1 MTQQTDIQETIAMA
15 SKPSNPFTD
24 LPLSKWR
31 DVFFALPE
39 EVQEH
44 LIVDMSRSELETF
57 IDWLDPDEV
66 TDVLGYT
73 DEETRETL
81 LATLD
86 SERREKID
94 FLLSFDP
101 ESAAGVM
108 SLDYVTVDE
117 TRDFPEVIERVRRFE
132 ERRGR
137 VPTIFVTGDGELQG
151 ELPGAALSVADPETE
166 TISDYVQE
174 TPYVR
179 YDRDDE
185 AVLEVFRQN
194 RERSVAVLDEEE
206 DILGVIHAEDLL
218 RLLEEARG
226 QTLYEFTGVAEE
238 ESVLDGPG
246 TKVRRRYKWLILN
259 LGTAFM
265 AAAVVGLFE
274 STIAAVA
281 ILAAYMPVVAGM
293 GGNAG
298 TQAMAVTVRGISLG
312 EVSLNTGKRVIF
324 NEVVAGAV
332 NGMITGVLVAVIAIA
347 FSFGEFGLLLGGV
360 IGISM
365 VANLVI
371 AGFFGAI
378 TPLLL
383 DRVGFDPAT
392 SATIF
397 ITTAT
402 DVLGFF
408 CLPRIGPGGP
418 VISAAGKLL
427 SLDVLD

>member
-1 MTQQTDIQETIAMA
+1 MDSEQADVQETIAMSPEPA
-15 SKPSNPFTD
+15 ETFTA
-24 LPLSKWR
+24 LPEREWR

-39 EVQEH
+39 NVRETVA
-44 LIVDMSRSELETF
+44 VGMGRSQLEGF
-57 IDWLDPDEV
+57 IRRLDPDEI
-66 TDVLGYT
+66 TDVLGYV
-73 DEETRETL
+73 DESTRETL

-86 SERREKID
+86 GSRREKVN

-108 SLDYVTVDE
+108 NLDYVTVDAD
-117 TRDFPEVIERVRRFE
+117 RSFDEVTERVRRFE
-132 ERRGR
+132 DRTDR
-137 VPTIFVTGDGELQG
+137 VPTIFVTDDERLLG
-151 ELPGAALSVADPETE
+151 ELPGAALSVADTATE
-166 TISDYVQE
+166 SITDYVQE
-174 TPYVR
+174 TPSVR

-185 AVLEVFRQN
+185 EVLEVFRQN
-194 RERSVAVLDEEE
+194 SERTVAVLDEDN
-206 DILGVIHAEDLL
+206 DILGVIYASDLL
-218 RLLEEARG
+218 RLIDEASG
-226 QTLYEFTGVAEE
+226 KTLYEFTGVSEE
-238 ESVLDGPG
+238 ESVLDGPVE
-246 TKVRRRYKWLILN
+246 KVRRRSKWLILN

-274 STIAAVA
+274 STITAVA

-312 EVSLNTGKRVIF
+312 QVSLSTGKRVIA
-324 NEVVAGAV
+324 NEVIAGAV
-332 NGMITGVLVAVIAIA
+332 NGIITGALVAVIATV
-347 FSFGEFGLLLGGV
+347 FSFGDFGLALGAV

-365 VANLVI
+365 VANLII

-378 TPLLL
+378 TPLIL
-383 DRVGFDPAT
+383 DRLGFDPAT

-408 CLPRIGPGGP
+408 VFLGLARAVLLP
-418 VISAAGKLL
+418 LL
-427 SLDVLD
+427 

>member
-1 MTQQTDIQETIAMA
+1 MTRETDIQETIAMA
-15 SKPSNPFTD
+15 SEPSIPFTD
-24 LPLSKWR
+24 LPVNEWR
-31 DVFFALPE
+31 DVFFALTE
-39 EVQEH
+39 EIQEH
-44 LIVDMSRSELETF
+44 LIADLSRDELETF
-57 IDWLDPDEV
+57 IDRLDPDEV

-73 DEETRETL
+73 DEETREAV

-86 SERREKID
+86 SERREKIE

-117 TRDFPEVIERVRRFE
+117 TRDFPDVVERVRRFE
-132 ERRGR
+132 DRTGR
-137 VPTIFVTGDGELQG
+137 VPTIFVTEDGELQG
-151 ELPGAALSVADPETE
+151 ELPGAALSVADEETE

-174 TPYVR
+174 TPHIR
-179 YDRDDE
+179 YDREDE
-185 AVLEVFRQN
+185 EVLEVFKQN

-226 QTLYEFTGVAEE
+226 ETLYEFTGVAEE

-312 EVSLNTGKRVIF
+312 EVSLNTGKRVVF
-324 NEVVAGAV
+324 NEVAAGAV
-332 NGMITGVLVAVIAIA
+332 NGAITGVLVAVIAIA
-347 FSFGEFGLLLGGV
+347 FSFGEFGILLGVV

-365 VANLVI
+365 VANLII

-378 TPLLL
+378 TPLSL
-383 DRVGFDPAT
+383 DRLGYDPAT

-408 CLPRIGPGGP
+408 VFLGLAQA
-418 VISAAGKLL
+418 VLL
-427 SLDVLD
+427 

>member
-1 MTQQTDIQETIAMA
+1 MSSQLRDVQETIAM
-15 SKPSNPFTD
+15 SPDPSDPFIS
-24 LPLSKWR
+24 LPRDEWR

-39 EVQEH
+39 SVREPLVAE
-44 LIVDMSRSELETF
+44 LTRSELESF
-57 IDWLDPDEV
+57 VDRLDPDEV
-66 TDVLGYT
+66 TDVLGYA
-73 DEETRETL
+73 DEETREAV

-86 SERREKID
+86 SGRREKID
-94 FLLSFDP
+94 FLLSFNP
-101 ESAAGVM
+101 ESAAGLM
-108 SLDYVTVDE
+108 SLDYVTVDK
-117 TRDFPEVIERVRRFE
+117 TRDFPAVVERVRRFE
-132 ERRGR
+132 DRTGQ
-137 VPTIFVTGDGELQG
+137 VPTIFVTDEDELLG
-151 ELPGAALSVADPETE
+151 ELPGAALSVADRETE
-166 TISDYVQE
+166 TIADYVQE
-174 TPYVR
+174 TPHIR

-185 AVLEVFRQN
+185 DVLEVFRQN
-194 RERSVAVLDEEE
+194 RERNVAVLDEDE
-206 DILGVIHAEDLL
+206 DILGVIHAADLL
-218 RLLEEARG
+218 MMIEEAAG
-226 QTLYEFTGVAEE
+226 ETLYEFTGVAEE
-238 ESVLDGPG
+238 ESVLDGPAE
-246 TKVRRRYKWLILN
+246 KVRRRYKWLILN

-298 TQAMAVTVRGISLG
+298 TQAMAVTVRGISLDQ
-312 EVSLNTGKRVIF
+312 VSLKTGKRVVA
-324 NEVVAGAV
+324 NEVIAGAA
-332 NGMITGVLVAVIAIA
+332 NGLITGALVAVIAIA
-347 FSFGEFGLLLGGV
+347 FSFGEFGVLLGAV

-383 DRVGFDPAT
+383 DRLGYDPAT

-408 CLPRIGPGGP
+408 VFLGLAQA
-418 VISAAGKLL
+418 VLL
-427 SLDVLD
+427 

>member
-1 MTQQTDIQETIAMA
+1 
-15 SKPSNPFTD
+15 
-24 LPLSKWR
+24 
-31 DVFFALPE
+31 
-39 EVQEH
+39 
-44 LIVDMSRSELETF
+44 
-57 IDWLDPDEV
+57 
-66 TDVLGYT
+66 
-73 DEETRETL
+73 
-81 LATLD
+81 
-86 SERREKID
+86 
-94 FLLSFDP
+94 
-101 ESAAGVM
+101 M
-108 SLDYVTVDE
+108 SLDFVTVDE
-117 TRDFPEVIERVRRFE
+117 TRQFSDVTERVRRFE
-132 ERRGR
+132 ERTGH
-137 VPTIFVTGDGELQG
+137 VPTIFVTDEDDELQG
-151 ELPGAALSVADPETE
+151 ELPGAALSIADDTTE

-174 TPYVR
+174 TPHIR

-185 AVLEVFRQN
+185 EVIEVFKQN
-194 RERSVAVLDEEE
+194 RERAVAVLDEDD

-218 RLLEEARG
+218 MMIEEARG

-246 TKVRRRYKWLILN
+246 TKIRRRYKWLILN

-312 EVSLNTGKRVIF
+312 EVSLKTGKRVIF
-324 NEVVAGAV
+324 NEVVAGAA
-332 NGMITGVLVAVIAIA
+332 NGFITGVLVALIAIA
-347 FSFGEFGLLLGGV
+347 FSFGEFGLLLGAV

-383 DRVGFDPAT
+383 DRIGYDPAT

-408 CLPRIGPGGP
+408 VFLGLAQA
-418 VISAAGKLL
+418 VLL
-427 SLDVLD
+427 

>member
-1 MTQQTDIQETIAMA
+1 MTRETDIQETIAMA
-15 SKPSNPFTD
+15 SEPSIPFTD
-24 LPLSKWR
+24 LPVNEWR
-31 DVFFALPE
+31 DVFFALTE
-39 EVQEH
+39 EIQEH
-44 LIVDMSRSELETF
+44 LIADLSRDELETF
-57 IDWLDPDEV
+57 IDRLDPDEV

-73 DEETRETL
+73 DEETREAV

-86 SERREKID
+86 SERREKIE

-117 TRDFPEVIERVRRFE
+117 TRDFPDVVERVRRFE
-132 ERRGR
+132 DRTGR
-137 VPTIFVTGDGELQG
+137 VPTIFVTEDGELQG
-151 ELPGAALSVADPETE
+151 ELPGAALSVADEETE

-174 TPYVR
+174 TPHIR
-179 YDRDDE
+179 YDREDE
-185 AVLEVFRQN
+185 EVLEVFKQN

-226 QTLYEFTGVAEE
+226 ETLYEFTGVAEE

-298 TQAMAVTVRGISLG
+298 AQAMAVTVRGISLG
-312 EVSLNTGKRVIF
+312 EVSLNTGKRVVF
-324 NEVVAGAV
+324 NEVAAGAV
-332 NGMITGVLVAVIAIA
+332 NGAITGVLVAVIAIA
-347 FSFGEFGLLLGGV
+347 FSFGEFGILLGVV

-365 VANLVI
+365 VANLII

-378 TPLLL
+378 TPLSL
-383 DRVGFDPAT
+383 DRLGYDPAT

-408 CLPRIGPGGP
+408 VFLGLAQA
-418 VISAAGKLL
+418 VLL
-427 SLDVLD
+427 

>member
-1 MTQQTDIQETIAMA
+1 MIHQSRDVQEAIAM
-15 SKPSNPFTD
+15 SSEPSTPFTE
-24 LPLSKWR
+24 LPRNEWR
-31 DVFFALPE
+31 NIFFRLPD
-39 EVQEH
+39 EVQEV
-44 LIVDMSRSELETF
+44 LVADLSRLELETF
-57 IDWLDPDEV
+57 IDLLDPDEV
-66 TDVLGYT
+66 TDVLEHT
-73 DEETRETL
+73 DEQTREAL
-81 LATLD
+81 LITLD
-86 SERREKID
+86 RERREKTE

-101 ESAAGVM
+101 ESAAGLM

-117 TRDFPEVIERVRRFE
+117 SRGFPEVTKRVRRFE
-132 ERRGR
+132 EQTGR
-137 VPTIFVTGDGELQG
+137 VPTIFVTDSDDLRG
-151 ELPGAALSVADPETE
+151 ELPGAALSVADHETE
-166 TISDYVQE
+166 LISDYVQE
-174 TPYVR
+174 TPHVR

-185 AVLEVFRQN
+185 EVIEVFKQN
-194 RERSVAVLDEEE
+194 RERTVAVLDEE
-206 DILGVIHAEDLL
+206 DAILGVIHAEDLL
-218 RLLEEARG
+218 KVLEEARG
-226 QTLYEFTGVAEE
+226 ETLYEFTGVAEE

-246 TKVRRRYKWLILN
+246 AKIRRRYKWLILN

-298 TQAMAVTVRGISLG
+298 TQAMAVTVRGISIG
-312 EVSLNTGKRVIF
+312 EVSLDTGKQVMA
-324 NEVVAGAV
+324 NEVIAGAV
-332 NGMITGVLVAVIAIA
+332 NGFITGALVAVIAIA
-347 FSFGEFGLLLGGV
+347 FSFGEFGLLLGAV

-371 AGFFGAI
+371 AGFFGAF

-383 DRVGFDPAT
+383 DRIGYDPAT

-408 CLPRIGPGGP
+408 VFLGLARA
-418 VISAAGKLL
+418 VLL
-427 SLDVLD
+427 

>member
-1 MTQQTDIQETIAMA
+1 MTRQTDIQETIAMA
-15 SKPSNPFTD
+15 SEPSAPFTD
-24 LPLSKWR
+24 LPVNEWR
-31 DVFFALPE
+31 VVFFGFTDD
-39 EVQEH
+39 VKEH
-44 LIVDMSRSELETF
+44 LIADMRRDELETF
-57 IDWLDPDEV
+57 IDRLDPDEV

-73 DEETRETL
+73 DEETREDM

-86 SERREKID
+86 SERRKKID

-117 TRDFPEVIERVRRFE
+117 RRDFPEVIERVRRFE
-132 ERRGR
+132 EREGE
-137 VPTIFVTGDGELQG
+137 VPTIFVTADGELRG
-151 ELPGAALSVADPETE
+151 ELPGGALSVADPETE

-179 YDRDDE
+179 YDREDE
-185 AVLEVFRQN
+185 EVLEVFKQN

-218 RLLEEARG
+218 RLVEEARG
-226 QTLYEFTGVAEE
+226 ETLYEFTGVAEE
-238 ESVLDGPG
+238 ESVLDGIG
-246 TKVRRRYKWLILN
+246 MKVRRRYKWLILN
-259 LGTAFM
+259 LGTAFL

-298 TQAMAVTVRGISLG
+298 TQSMAVTVRGISLG

-324 NEVVAGAV
+324 NEVAAGAV
-332 NGMITGVLVAVIAIA
+332 NGTITGVLVAVIAIA
-347 FSFGEFGLLLGGV
+347 FSFGEFGLLLGTV
-360 IGISM
+360 VGISM

-371 AGFFGAI
+371 AGFFGGI

-383 DRVGFDPAT
+383 DRMGYDPAT

-408 CLPRIGPGGP
+408 VFLGLARA
-418 VISAAGKLL
+418 VLL
-427 SLDVLD
+427 

>member
-1 MTQQTDIQETIAMA
+1 MTRETDIQETVAMA
-15 SKPSNPFTD
+15 SEPSAPFTD
-24 LPLSKWR
+24 LPVNEWR
-31 DVFFALPE
+31 DVFFGLTE
-39 EVQEH
+39 DVKEH
-44 LIVDMSRSELETF
+44 LIADMSRDELETF
-57 IDWLDPDEV
+57 IHQLDPDEV

-73 DEETRETL
+73 DEETREAM

-86 SERREKID
+86 SERRKKID

-108 SLDYVTVDE
+108 SLNYVTVDE
-117 TRDFPEVIERVRRFE
+117 TRNFPDVVERVRRFE
-132 ERRGR
+132 ERTGQ
-137 VPTIFVTGDGELQG
+137 VPTIFVTDDGELQG

-174 TPYVR
+174 TPHIR
-179 YDRDDE
+179 YDREDKE
-185 AVLEVFRQN
+185 VLEVFKQN

-218 RLLEEARG
+218 RLLDEARG
-226 QTLYEFTGVAEE
+226 ETLYEFTGVAEE

-312 EVSLNTGKRVIF
+312 EVSLKTGKRVIF
-324 NEVVAGAV
+324 NEVSAGAV
-332 NGMITGVLVAVIAIA
+332 NGTITGVLVAVIAIA
-347 FSFGEFGLLLGGV
+347 FSFGEFGVLLGAV

-365 VANLVI
+365 IANLVI
-371 AGFFGAI
+371 AGFFGAF

-383 DRVGFDPAT
+383 DRVGYDPAT

-408 CLPRIGPGGP
+408 VFLGLAQA
-418 VISAAGKLL
+418 VLL
-427 SLDVLD
+427 

>member
-15 SKPSNPFTD
+15 SEPSNPFTD
-24 LPLSKWR
+24 LPLSEWR
-31 DVFFALPE
+31 NVFFALPE

-73 DEETRETL
+73 DEETREGL
-81 LATLD
+81 LETLD

-101 ESAAGVM
+101 ETAAGVM

-117 TRDFPEVIERVRRFE
+117 TREFPEVIERVRRFE

-137 VPTIFVTGDGELQG
+137 VPTIFVTDDGKLQG

-166 TISDYVQE
+166 TISDYVRE
-174 TPYVR
+174 TPHVR

-185 AVLEVFRQN
+185 TVLEVFKEN
-194 RERSVAVLDEEE
+194 RKRSVAVLDEEE
-206 DILGVIHAEDLL
+206 DIFGVIHAEDLL

-238 ESVLDGPG
+238 ESVLDGPA

-332 NGMITGVLVAVIAIA
+332 NGLITGVLVAVIAIA
-347 FSFGEFGLLLGGV
+347 FSFGEFGLLLGAV

-383 DRVGFDPAT
+383 DRLGFDPAT

-408 CLPRIGPGGP
+408 VFLGLAQA
-418 VISAAGKLL
+418 VLL
-427 SLDVLD
+427 

>member
-1 MTQQTDIQETIAMA
+1 MSQQSTDVQETIAMSSA
-15 SKPSNPFTD
+15 PSDPFTA
-24 LPLSKWR
+24 LPRTEWR
-31 DVFFALPE
+31 DVFFGLPD
-39 EVQEH
+39 EVQEV
-44 LIVDMSRSELETF
+44 LVVDMSRSELETF
-57 IDWLDPDEV
+57 IDRLDPDEV
-66 TDVLGYT
+66 TEVLRHT
-73 DEETRETL
+73 DEETREAL

-86 SERREKID
+86 NQRREKID

-101 ESAAGVM
+101 ESAAGLM

-117 TRDFPEVIERVRRFE
+117 TRQFPEVTERVRRFE
-132 ERRGR
+132 ERTGR
-137 VPTIFVTGDGELQG
+137 VPTIFVTDDGELQG
-151 ELPGAALSVADPETE
+151 ELPGAALSIADDVTE
-166 TISDYVQE
+166 SISDYVQE
-174 TPYVR
+174 TPHVR
-179 YDRDDE
+179 YDRDDVE
-185 AVLEVFRQN
+185 VIEVFKQN
-194 RERSVAVLDEEE
+194 RERAVAVLDEED

-218 RLLEEARG
+218 QLLEEARG
-226 QTLYEFTGVAEE
+226 ETLYDFTGVAEE

-246 TKVRRRYKWLILN
+246 SKIRRRYKWLILN

-324 NEVVAGAV
+324 NEVVAGAA
-332 NGMITGVLVAVIAIA
+332 NGFITGVLVAVIAIA
-347 FSFGEFGLLLGGV
+347 FSFGEFGLLLGAV
-360 IGISM
+360 IGVSM

-371 AGFFGAI
+371 AGFFGAL

-383 DRVGFDPAT
+383 DRIGYDPAT

-408 CLPRIGPGGP
+408 VFLGLAQA
-418 VISAAGKLL
+418 VLL
-427 SLDVLD
+427 

>member
-1 MTQQTDIQETIAMA
+1 MASQPRDVQETIAT
-15 SKPSNPFTD
+15 SPEPSDPFTD
-24 LPLSKWR
+24 LPRGEWR

-39 EVQEH
+39 HVREV
-44 LIVDMSRSELETF
+44 LVADMDRAQLETF
-57 IDWLDPDEV
+57 IDRLDPDEV
-66 TDVLGYT
+66 TDVLGYA
-73 DEETRETL
+73 DEETREAL

-86 SERREKID
+86 ARRREKID

-101 ESAAGVM
+101 ESAAGLM
-108 SLDYVTVDE
+108 SLDYVTVDGN
-117 TRDFPEVIERVRRFE
+117 RDFSGVIERVRRFE
-132 ERRGR
+132 ERTDR
-137 VPTIFVTGDGELQG
+137 VPTIFVTDGDELLG
-151 ELPGAALSVADPETE
+151 ELPGAALSVADPQTE
-166 TISDYVQE
+166 SITDYVRE
-174 TPYVR
+174 TPHVR

-185 AVLEVFRQN
+185 EVLDVFRRN

-206 DILGVIHAEDLL
+206 DILGVIHADDLL
-218 RLLEEARG
+218 MLVEQARG
-226 QTLYEFTGVAEE
+226 ETLYEFTGVDEE

-246 TKVRRRYKWLILN
+246 EKVRRRYKWLILN

-298 TQAMAVTVRGISLG
+298 TQAMAVTVRGISLN
-312 EVSLNTGKRVIF
+312 EVSLNTGKRVVV
-324 NEVVAGAV
+324 NEVIAGAV
-332 NGMITGVLVAVIAIA
+332 NGLITGALVAVIAIA
-347 FSFGEFGLLLGGV
+347 FSFAEFGILLGAV

-383 DRVGFDPAT
+383 DRLGLDPAT

-408 CLPRIGPGGP
+408 VFLGLAQAI
-418 VISAAGKLL
+418 LL
-427 SLDVLD
+427 